1 MTNIDNFVNS
11 TLKVT
16 ASEDLNIEKDLASE
30 NTTHQTIDQLLEKS
44 NEQTEQQQKE

>member
-1 MTNIDNFVNS
+1 MTNIDNFIQS

-30 NTTHQTIDQLLEKS
+30 NTNKTIDELLEIS
-44 NEQTEQQQKE
+44 NDQTEQKK

>member
-1 MTNIDNFVNS
+1 MTNIDNFIES

-30 NTTHQTIDQLLEKS
+30 NITKKTIDELLE
-44 NEQTEQQQKE
+44 NTNDQTEQKE